1 MSLSDLTP
9 PNSDQLRAALQQ
21 AAEWKAKAIA
31 TQRAA
36 ETLKA
41 KAQALKDRAQQALDS
56 NKEMSGSLQRARS
69 EVQRLQAHS
78 KELTAE
84 RDQARESLAAAQ
96 QEKQSLQSTLSTV
109 EQQLALY
116 VRAFEE
122 SKNGSDYEQIQNAIR
137 SVLGNPSAEDAL
149 QEQLV
154 QAREELRQADEEKLS
169 LQKEIDWYKD
179 QASHLMEEL
188 SAKDELLEDKEREY
202 FSLYGELDLTK
213 SLIKEMGQ
221 ASEGHESI
229 LRNQRLEH
237 QKALD
242 LLHEK
247 ERELLDKESEL
258 EAAEADA
265 RRLVDEFHQEAESL
279 REEIGILS
287 NEKLELELQVEQG
300 AEAVKELERMK
311 WIVKLLEDQRSDL
324 EIVNADLVQRISK
337 LESGA

>member
-9 PNSDQLRAALQQ
+9 QNSDQLQAALQQ

-56 NKEMSGSLQRARS
+56 NKELSGSLQRARS
-69 EVQRLQAHS
+69 EVLRQQTHS
-78 KELTAE
+78 KELAAE
-84 RDQARESLAAAQ
+84 RDEARELLAAAQ
-96 QEKQSLQSTLSTV
+96 QERLSMQSRLSTV

-122 SKNGSDYEQIQNAIR
+122 SKNGSDYEQIQKAIR
-137 SVLGNPSAEDAL
+137 SVMGNPSAEDAL
-149 QEQLV
+149 QQQLD
-154 QAREELRQADEEKLS
+154 QAREALRQAHEEKLS
-169 LQKEIDWYKD
+169 LQKEVDWYKD

-188 SAKDELLEDKEREY
+188 SAKDQLLEDKEREY

-213 SLIKEMGQ
+213 SLIREMGQ
-221 ASEGHESI
+221 ASEGHESM

-237 QKALD
+237 QKVLD

-265 RRLVDEFHQEAESL
+265 RRLVEEFHQEAESL
-279 REEIGILS
+279 REEIGILTT
-287 NEKLELELQVEQG
+287 EKLELEQQVEQG
-300 AEAVKELERMK
+300 AEAIQELERMK

-324 EIVNADLVQRISK
+324 EIVNADLMKKIAR
-337 LESGA
+337 LESGF